1 MLYGNIHILL
11 HQAKSYSHKS
21 LIQIKH
27 LFETVSCNVALTGL
41 ELAMPPRLASAQG
54 FVCVC
59 SSPGLLV
66 LKIISHQA
74 QHKPSFVP
82 STCFDR
88 SVGNM
93 LFTSDKA
100 LEQFWTVPTM
110 SCEKKKHHYRPEES
124 SKTFSPWRK
133 LTEKSHTKECL
144 ILTSLTFG
152 KHVRVPNH
160 SKKEVALTSFNH
172 IDKRED

>member
-11 HQAKSYSHKS
+11 HQGKSYSHKS
-21 LIQIKH
+21 LIKIKH
-27 LFETVSCNVALTGL
+27 LFETVSCNAALTGL
-41 ELAMPPRLASAQG
+41 ELAMPPRLASAQR
-54 FVCVC
+54 FVWVC
-59 SSPGLLV
+59 SSPGVLV

-74 QHKPSFVP
+74 QLKAGFVT

-93 LFTSDKA
+93 LFKSDKA

-110 SCEKKKHHYRPEES
+110 CWGKKKHHYRPAES
-124 SKTFSPWRK
+124 SKTFSPGRN

-144 ILTSLTFG
+144 SLTSLTSG
-152 KHVRVPNH
+152 KHLKSPE
-160 SKKEVALTSFNH
+160 SLKEGSCSN
-172 IDKRED
+172 